1 MRLLASA
8 TLVIAPLLVAAST
21 PAATSVEPLD
31 SALKAARAEQAAS
44 EAEVARL
51 EKLAAAARGEAQRL
65 QAEQAAAAQAIEAAE
80 ARITAADAQFRI
92 AAAYVAAHRE
102 RLARQQRPVS
112 SLLAGIAV
120 MARRPP
126 LLALADGGGTDEL
139 VRVGVLLDSTLPV
152 IRSRTQALSAQLSEG
167 QRLQQTALSAR
178 AEIIRSREQLAGKRE
193 QFAAL
198 EQRALRQSL
207 AAGGQA
213 LRFGDVALA
222 AGEDIEHIRSQR
234 SSSRSARELAAF
246 LASEGP
252 APVRPGAPAER
263 TPEPPLAYALP
274 VEAPVVA
281 GLGAVDD
288 SGVRSRGIS
297 FASAR
302 GASVNAPADGVVRFS
317 GPFRDYDGILILDH
331 GRGWMSLI
339 VNVSSP
345 LKPGDK
351 VRLGAPVGQA
361 LGPVQVELSHNG
373 RRFSPALIA
382 GSSRSLSKSVKDG

>member
-8 TLVIAPLLVAAST
+8 TMVFAPLLVAASA
-21 PAATSVEPLD
+21 PAERPAEPLD
-31 SALKAARAEQAAS
+31 SALKAARAEQASA
-44 EAEVARL
+44 EAQVARL
-51 EKLAAAARGEAQRL
+51 EKLAAGARDEAQRL

-80 ARITAADAQFRI
+80 ARITAADVRFRL

-102 RLARQQRPVS
+102 RLAREQRPLS
-112 SLLAGIAV
+112 SLLAGLAV

-139 VRVGVLLDSTLPV
+139 VRVGILLDSTLPV
-152 IRSRTQALSAQLSEG
+152 IRSRTRALSAELSEG
-167 QRLQQTALSAR
+167 EHLQQAALSAR
-178 AEIIRSREQLAGKRE
+178 AELVRSREQLAGKRA

-213 LRFGDVALA
+213 LSIGDVAIA
-222 AGEDIEHIRSQR
+222 AGEDIETIRSQR
-234 SSSRSARELAAF
+234 SSSRAARELAAF
-246 LASEGP
+246 LASEPP
-252 APVRPGAPAER
+252 APARPGARAQRVPQ
-263 TPEPPLAYALP
+263 PPLAYRLP
-274 VEAPVVA
+274 VDAPVVS

-288 SGVRSRGIS
+288 SGVRSRGIT
-297 FASAR
+297 FATGR
-302 GASVNAPADGVVRFS
+302 GKPVRAPADGVVRFS

-331 GRGWMSLI
+331 GGGWMSLI
-339 VNVSSP
+339 VNVVSA

-351 VRLGAPVGQA
+351 VRIGDPLGRT
-361 LGPVQVELSHNG
+361 LGPTQVELSHNG

-382 GSSRSLSKSVKDG
+382 GSSATLSKAAKGG